1 MTEVFGLRSGRHQHT
16 SNKNFL
22 HLSQKFANPTAARG
36 KTAYS
41 KTSAKQEKF
50 GVRFDYDKVVTKDDG
65 TECHMFKMQPN
76 TRKVP
81 SSIKAWRDKNGTDA
95 VMAKVLVKKDATMEE
110 VKAALDDAREAFRNT

>member
-1 MTEVFGLRSGRHQHT
+1 MADKVLRALIAEATKGNT
-16 SNKNFL
+16 W
-22 HLSQKFANPTAARG
+22 QKFANPTAARG
-36 KTAYS
+36 KTAYP
-41 KTSAKQEKF
+41 KTSAEQEKF

-76 TRKVP
+76 AGKIP

-110 VKAALDDAREAFRNT
+110 VKAALDEAREAFRNA